1 MPPMGRFLQEQ
12 EGRGPVQAFN
22 ELYNELDIFNNSLKT
37 LSETDPRRA
46 TDYLRSR
53 KNIAIHKDAIADTKD
68 QLDGL
73 RKFRRQVQSDRGM
86 GGERKKEMLMDIDR
100 LSNEI
105 VSNITDRRAEIL
117 RRE

>member
-1 MPPMGRFLQEQ
+1 M
-12 EGRGPVQAFN
+12 
-22 ELYNELDIFNNSLKT
+22 
-37 LSETDPRRA
+37 SETDPRRA

-53 KNIAIHKDAIADTKD
+53 KNIAIYKDAIADIKD

-86 GGERKKEMLMDIDR
+86 SGERKKEMLMDIDR